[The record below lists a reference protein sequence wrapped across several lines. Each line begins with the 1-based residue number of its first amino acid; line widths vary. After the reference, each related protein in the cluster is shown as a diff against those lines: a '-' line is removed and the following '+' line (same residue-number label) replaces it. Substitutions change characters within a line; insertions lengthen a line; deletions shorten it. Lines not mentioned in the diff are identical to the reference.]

1 MKDIEELRVKRELLN
16 SSQYQQ
22 IRTMELNMIVEFAR
36 TYEPLEIVGMLKLIG
51 KVDEWEKDFNKELE
65 KRRK

>member
-1 MKDIEELRVKRELLN
+1 MKDIEELRVKKELLN
-16 SSQYQQ
+16 SSLYQQ

>member
-1 MKDIEELRVKRELLN
+1 MKDIEELRVKNELLN

-51 KVDEWEKDFNKELE
+51 KVDEWEKDYNKELE